1 MSNVE
6 YQRHD
11 NRSDNE
17 VGVSA
22 LLSRINELQQ
32 ALDRWE
38 TRDDPEVG
46 PYVRQSAIR
55 SVDRL
60 RAIASLAT
68 DLRERVQAQ
77 LDTWEVQHGQ
87 PLPGD
92 EIRSRP

>member
-1 MSNVE
+1 MNTMD

-11 NRSDNE
+11 DRSDNE

-22 LLSRINELQQ
+22 LLARVGELQQ
-32 ALDRWE
+32 AMDRWE

-55 SVDRL
+55 SVDGL
-60 RAIASLAT
+60 RAIESLAK
-68 DLRERVQAQ
+68 DLRERVQQQ
-77 LDTWEVQHGQ
+77 LDTWEVKHGK

-92 EIRSRP
+92 EIRSMP